1 MSSTET
7 ASLFIEFINLFSKS
21 LSIKMVPAN
30 SLESGSMTHDVMSVL
45 TEQQNS
51 LLLVLAAQTQKL
63 DNLEQV
69 CLPPTRSDEQR
80 ECSGGGEPPW
90 SEFAPNIEEI
100 LQTVEDLKERL
111 ANAEAEMLDLQDDL
125 EEEESRVK
133 ELQGKLRSAQ

>member
-1 MSSTET
+1 
-7 ASLFIEFINLFSKS
+7 
-21 LSIKMVPAN
+21 MVPAN

>member
-1 MSSTET
+1 MSSIET
-7 ASLFIEFINLFSKS
+7 ASLFIVLIKLFSKS